1 MNDWK
6 KVKSNEVIQTELPQ
20 NIAMSATTF
29 LTMALATER
38 YLAVCRPILYRSLGT
53 TILAKFFFLTIS
65 MPTSNPVRSMVD
77 RLDGNEALH
86 ASIFVVISDNIFRG
100 NVHSFGNT
108 ANFSMLALIII
119 INLLTLFNHSSSV
132 LFS

>member
-65 MPTSNPVRSMVD
+65 MQNNQIKCWQDWMHIVTRSD
-77 RLDGNEALH
+77 TQLQGAGDHLPPALPPGFPP
-86 ASIFVVISDNIFRG
+86 AQ
-100 NVHSFGNT
+100 HS
-108 ANFSMLALIII
+108 
-119 INLLTLFNHSSSV
+119 
-132 LFS
+132 